1 MPGPLDL
8 PPISTGI
15 LASVE
20 QASVS
25 YGVTRDQMTEAASRA
40 AAALSRKLLDNQVE
54 GASVVALAGNGVKGC
69 VALHALRI
77 LHGFGSKCSAVLL
90 GGEPDMRPE
99 TARAAAVCEALRLPL
114 LQPRSPAV
122 RTAVADAALVIDGLV
137 GVGLDGAP
145 REPLAGLI
153 QLSNE
158 VRADAL
164 SLECPSGLE
173 PDTGEPLQPTLKARP
188 TLATAPA
195 RQPPRC
201 SRAPLRSA
209 AGSPPRARS
218 AASWEAPPDP
228 RARASPP
235 TRPRGNAAA
244 AGGRGSAGSRSRP
257 RSPRGSRR

>member
-15 LASVE
+15 LTSVE
-20 QASVS
+20 QSVS

-40 AAALSRKLLDNQVE
+40 AAALSRKLLDNRVA

-77 LHGFGSKCSAVLL
+77 LHGFGSKCSAVLV

-153 QLSNE
+153 RLSNE

-173 PDTGEPLQPTLKARP
+173 PDTGEPLQPTLKARA
-188 TLATAPA
+188 TLALGLPCAGLFASLAWQFTGEVWLCDIGYPPEALEEADLDPA
-195 RQPPRC
+195 RLFETNEIVR
-201 SRAPLRSA
+201 LR
-209 AGSPPRARS
+209 
-218 AASWEAPPDP
+218 
-228 RARASPP
+228 
-235 TRPRGNAAA
+235 
-244 AGGRGSAGSRSRP
+244 
-257 RSPRGSRR
+257 

>member
-77 LHGFGSKCSAVLL
+77 LHGFGSKCSAALV

-153 QLSNE
+153 RLSNE

-173 PDTGEPLQPTLKARP
+173 PDTGEPLQPTLKARA
-188 TLATAPA
+188 TLALGLPCAGLFASLAWQFTGEVWLCDIGYPPEALEEADLDPA
-195 RQPPRC
+195 GLFQTNEIVR
-201 SRAPLRSA
+201 LR
-209 AGSPPRARS
+209 
-218 AASWEAPPDP
+218 
-228 RARASPP
+228 
-235 TRPRGNAAA
+235 
-244 AGGRGSAGSRSRP
+244 
-257 RSPRGSRR
+257 

>member
-77 LHGFGSKCSAVLL
+77 LHGFGSKCSAVLV

-153 QLSNE
+153 RLSNE

-173 PDTGEPLQPTLKARP
+173 PDTGEPLQPTLKARA
-188 TLATAPA
+188 TLALGLPCAGLFASLAWQFTGEVWLCDIGYPPEALEEADLDPA
-195 RQPPRC
+195 RLFETNEIVR
-201 SRAPLRSA
+201 LR
-209 AGSPPRARS
+209 
-218 AASWEAPPDP
+218 
-228 RARASPP
+228 
-235 TRPRGNAAA
+235 
-244 AGGRGSAGSRSRP
+244 
-257 RSPRGSRR
+257 

>member
-40 AAALSRKLLDNQVE
+40 AAALSRKLLDNQVA

-153 QLSNE
+153 RLSNE

-173 PDTGEPLQPTLKARP
+173 PDTGEPLQPTLKARA
-188 TLATAPA
+188 TLALGLPCAGLFASLAWQFTGEVWLCDIGYPPEALEEADLDPA
-195 RQPPRC
+195 GLFEMNEIVR
-201 SRAPLRSA
+201 LRF
-209 AGSPPRARS
+209 RLCRS
-218 AASWEAPPDP
+218 
-228 RARASPP
+228 
-235 TRPRGNAAA
+235 
-244 AGGRGSAGSRSRP
+244 
-257 RSPRGSRR
+257 

>member
-40 AAALSRKLLDNQVE
+40 AAALSRKLLDNQVA
-54 GASVVALAGNGVKGC
+54 GASAVALAGNGVKGC

-153 QLSNE
+153 RLSNE

-173 PDTGEPLQPTLKARP
+173 PDTGEPLQPTLKARA
-188 TLATAPA
+188 TLALVLPCAGLFASLAWQFTGEVWLCDIGYPPEALEEADLDPA
-195 RQPPRC
+195 GLFEMNEIVRLSFRLC
-201 SRAPLRSA
+201 RS
-209 AGSPPRARS
+209 
-218 AASWEAPPDP
+218 
-228 RARASPP
+228 
-235 TRPRGNAAA
+235 
-244 AGGRGSAGSRSRP
+244 
-257 RSPRGSRR
+257 

>member
-1 MPGPLDL
+1 VPGPLDL

-15 LASVE
+15 LTSVE

-40 AAALSRKLLDNQVE
+40 AAALSRKLLDNRVA

-173 PDTGEPLQPTLKARP
+173 PDTGEPLQPTLKARA
-188 TLATAPA
+188 TLAFGLPCAGLFASLAWQFTGEVWLCDIGYPPEALEEADLDPA
-195 RQPPRC
+195 RLFETNEIVR
-201 SRAPLRSA
+201 LR
-209 AGSPPRARS
+209 
-218 AASWEAPPDP
+218 
-228 RARASPP
+228 
-235 TRPRGNAAA
+235 
-244 AGGRGSAGSRSRP
+244 
-257 RSPRGSRR
+257 